1 MQRLSARSARQAGV
15 IGRLQERTALA
26 LACETAPFSRAYI
39 NVERAQDAATVAA
52 FLLAFASENRM
63 RKLSN
68 QQRYRLA
75 DPTTYAAMDA
85 AKAAGKARYGAQV
98 AEAGDAIMM
107 FLAGRRSRDL
117 TGADAVPRAQSAL

>member
-1 MQRLSARSARQAGV
+1 M
-15 IGRLQERTALA
+15 
-26 LACETAPFSRAYI
+26 
-39 NVERAQDAATVAA
+39 AA